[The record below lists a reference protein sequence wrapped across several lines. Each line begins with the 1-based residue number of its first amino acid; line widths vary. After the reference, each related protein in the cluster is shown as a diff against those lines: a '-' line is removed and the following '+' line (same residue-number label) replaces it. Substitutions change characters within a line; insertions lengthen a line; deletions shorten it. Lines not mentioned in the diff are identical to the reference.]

1 MTASNRA
8 PFTPEATIGP
18 FFPFPFT
25 EERRWSALPSPGV
38 PLRPAGRPVVLS
50 GRIVD
55 CHGAGIRNML
65 LESWQANAHG
75 RYRHP
80 DDGGTAALDPAFDG
94 FARVRT
100 DADGGYRLETIKP
113 GAHHGTGGTVTGETV
128 TRAPHLRFTI
138 FGSGID
144 RLVTF
149 AFFEDEPLNDGDP
162 LLLSLDPPE
171 RSRLIARRAT
181 TDDTGGFAGYRL
193 DIVLRGAAETPFF
206 DDWQD

>member
-1 MTASNRA
+1 MP

-25 EERRWSALPSPGV
+25 EERRWSPLPSPGV
-38 PLRPAGRPVVLS
+38 PLRPDGQRIVLS
-50 GRIVD
+50 GRILD

-80 DDGGTAALDPAFDG
+80 DDRGTAPLDPAFDG

-100 DADGGYRLETIKP
+100 GADGDYRLETVMPGRHP
-113 GAHHGTGGTVTGETV
+113 GADGRAM
-128 TRAPHLRFTI
+128 RAPHLRFTV

-149 AFFEDEPLNDGDP
+149 AFFEGEPLNDGDP
-162 LLLSLDPPE
+162 LLLSLDAPD
-171 RSRLIARRAT
+171 RARLVARRVA
-181 TDDTGGFAGYRL
+181 DDDAGGGGAYRL
-193 DIVLRGAAETPFF
+193 DIVLRGDLETPFF
-206 DDWQD
+206 NDWPD